1 MNMKINS
8 LIVISLLLVSLFST
22 TAFAA
27 TNTGTSLSASII
39 NQDPDPANAGDIVE
53 VRIGISNQGGGS
65 ATNVQVELDPS
76 YPFSLVSGE
85 SATQEAGTILGYQ
98 GVSGDDMKILKY
110 RLLVD
115 KDATAGTY
123 DLNVKLSEAGSST
136 ILVKTLSL
144 EVESNDNAEII
155 YIDKTVLI
163 PGKEETLTFTINNV
177 GSTPLRDVK
186 FQWENEDKIIL
197 PVGSDNTKYIKYLD
211 VGDSADLTYKVI
223 ADTNADAGLYELLL
237 SLSYDDPLSDSTKET
252 STSAGVYVGGSTDFD
267 IAFSESSGSEYSF
280 TIANIGSNPASS
292 VSVVIPQQ
300 DSWSAT
306 GSNSMIIGNLNTGD
320 YTVASFSL
328 QSTATRSAPT
338 QQTTTDDTSTTPT
351 PQGVSSAL
359 SKNLEIQIVYTD
371 TMGNRNTVE
380 KEIAIN
386 QATTTTTGTETFTG
400 GPGQMRNAQQS
411 SSFSTYQWY
420 ILGGVLLV
428 MGAIFHRKYKKAKLL
443 DPKLTLKQYVHTLFD
458 KKR

>member
-1 MNMKINS
+1 
-8 LIVISLLLVSLFST
+8 
-22 TAFAA
+22 
-27 TNTGTSLSASII
+27 
-39 NQDPDPANAGDIVE
+39 
-53 VRIGISNQGGGS
+53 
-65 ATNVQVELDPS
+65 
-76 YPFSLVSGE
+76 
-85 SATQEAGTILGYQ
+85 
-98 GVSGDDMKILKY
+98 
-110 RLLVD
+110 
-115 KDATAGTY
+115 
-123 DLNVKLSEAGSST
+123 
-136 ILVKTLSL
+136 
-144 EVESNDNAEII
+144 
-155 YIDKTVLI
+155 
-163 PGKEETLTFTINNV
+163 
-177 GSTPLRDVK
+177 
-186 FQWENEDKIIL
+186 
-197 PVGSDNTKYIKYLD
+197 
-211 VGDSADLTYKVI
+211 
-223 ADTNADAGLYELLL
+223 
-237 SLSYDDPLSDSTKET
+237 
-252 STSAGVYVGGSTDFD
+252 
-267 IAFSESSGSEYSF
+267 
-280 TIANIGSNPASS
+280 
-292 VSVVIPQQ
+292 
-300 DSWSAT
+300 
-306 GSNSMIIGNLNTGD
+306 MIIGNLNTGD